1 LINIPKRGIV
11 EEEKRMTNGNNK
23 QDLSI
28 NEGTIKFSIR
38 ANKVNYSD
46 NQVVPLFQ
54 GNPQGGS
61 IFILKDSDNKIK
73 FFHVFL
79 GKGRTDV
86 EYDVSG
92 LDKSKKYLF
101 VFTWSVKNKEI
112 NIYVD
117 GDRKS
122 AKINY

>member
-1 LINIPKRGIV
+1 
-11 EEEKRMTNGNNK
+11 MTNGNNK